1 MFRNCYVCVL
11 VLVIILGKGERYAR
25 EEKRQPENLRTPNRR
40 TRVLLHRGLRLP
52 TILEEM
58 RHLLLQTMQLR
69 LQRLL
74 NLLLLRPLL
83 MMNRYSVF
91 SSHINNN
98 YQVISDGLYSGSYTE
113 VNADNG
119 AEAIH

>member
-1 MFRNCYVCVL
+1 MCVL